1 MSDRVTNVDIED
13 VLTSIRRL
21 VTDGGANSPAK
32 SVASEQIDTPA
43 ERLVLTPNFRV
54 KDTPASSDAPTQA
67 ANNDPEPLQLS
78 SFARVEAED
87 IGETALVLQ
96 PEQSIPAGQSATNIS
111 RETLEATI
119 AELEAQV
126 GDKNEEWEPD
136 GSEDAAEVTWES
148 AGFVAGEREVAP
160 DVEAISEPD
169 ADSETSQHSL
179 SEALEDSVVSAVVMK
194 AFQREMGME
203 AEPDDAPV
211 VPEGETQGF
220 VANPRPHRWSEKTER
235 RLTPTADDSFGDELA
250 LAADDQTDEMLE
262 EYLSKTP
269 MFDEEVLK
277 RVVHE
282 VVREEL
288 QGNLGERIT
297 RNVRKLVR
305 REIHNILTTQEFD

>member
-1 MSDRVTNVDIED
+1 MSDRVTNVDIDD
-13 VLTSIRRL
+13 VLSSIRRL
-21 VTDGGANSPAK
+21 VSDGGPNSPVK
-32 SVASEQIDTPA
+32 SAVSEQVDAQA

-54 KDTPASSDAPTQA
+54 KETATSIDTPTQA
-67 ANNDPEPLQLS
+67 ANNDPDPLQLS
-78 SFARVEAED
+78 SLARVDAED

-96 PEQSIPAGQSATNIS
+96 PEQSIPADQNVTNIS

-136 GSEDAAEVTWES
+136 GSEVAEEVTWES
-148 AGFVAGEREVAP
+148 AGFVAGKREVAP
-160 DVEAISEPD
+160 DVEAISETATHP
-169 ADSETSQHSL
+169 EPSL
-179 SEALEDSVVSAVVMK
+179 AEALEDSVVSAVVME
-194 AFQREMGME
+194 AFQREMEME
-203 AEPDDAPV
+203 PEPDDASV
-211 VPEGETQGF
+211 IPEGDAQAF
-220 VANPRPHRWSEKTER
+220 VANPRPHRWSDKTEG
-235 RLTPTADDSFGDELA
+235 RLTPTTDDSFGDDLVV
-250 LAADDQTDEMLE
+250 AADDQTDEMLE
-262 EYLSKTP
+262 KYLSKTP